1 MLNRFLLA
9 IIFPPATLSRVLR
22 YALHSCGTA
31 ALLFAALD
39 RGPAYGKRSRIWK
52 PFNTVLFS
60 IILRNG
66 SLLVPSRLNQ
76 TQKEGGENDFRND
89 P

>member
-9 IIFPPATLSRVLR
+9 IIFPSATRPRVLR
-22 YALHSCGTA
+22 CALHSCGTA
-31 ALLFAALD
+31 AMLLAALD
-39 RGPAYGKRSRIWK
+39 REPAYGKRSRIWK

>member
-1 MLNRFLLA
+1 M
-9 IIFPPATLSRVLR
+9 IFPSATLSKVLR

-31 ALLFAALD
+31 ALLFAAFD
-39 RGPAYGKRSRIWK
+39 RGPAYGKCPRILK

-66 SLLVPSRLNQ
+66 SLLVPSRLNKS
-76 TQKEGGENDFRND
+76 QKTGG
-89 P
+89 

>member
-9 IIFPPATLSRVLR
+9 IIFPSATLSRVLH

-39 RGPAYGKRSRIWK
+39 RGPAYGKRSRLWK
-52 PFNTVLFS
+52 PFNTVQKDYEKQVASGTLQ
-60 IILRNG
+60 IEQITKRR
-66 SLLVPSRLNQ
+66 RLI
-76 TQKEGGENDFRND
+76 
-89 P
+89 

>member
-1 MLNRFLLA
+1 MLNHFLLA
-9 IIFPPATLSRVLR
+9 IILTSATDQGCC
-22 YALHSCGTA
+22 AAHSCGTA
-31 ALLFAALD
+31 ALHFAALD

-66 SLLVPSRLNQ
+66 SLLVPSRMNQ
-76 TQKEGGENDFRND
+76 SQKEGGENDFRND

>member
-9 IIFPPATLSRVLR
+9 IIFPSATRSRVLR

-39 RGPAYGKRSRIWK
+39 RGPAYGKRSCILK

-66 SLLVPSRLNQ
+66 SLLVPSRLNKS
-76 TQKEGGENDFRND
+76 QKEGG
-89 P
+89 

>member
-9 IIFPPATLSRVLR
+9 NIFPSATLSRVLH

-39 RGPAYGKRSRIWK
+39 RGPAYGKRFRLWK
-52 PFNTVLFS
+52 PFNTVLFRKIMRS
-60 IILRNG
+60 R
-66 SLLVPSRLNQ
+66 SLLVPSRLNKS
-76 TQKEGGENDFRND
+76 QKEGG
-89 P
+89 